1 MGFCTTDSLLTF
13 IALLICTH
21 KAELEGAGATGNTT
35 TTSSATPAA
44 RLTEGTQEAD
54 VAGDHHHLAST
65 SAAGEVAGS
74 LSPRL
79 ALAQLKAIGDDL
91 GPGSVDWRLATP
103 QMAKSLS
110 QHLCDAFF
118 TSCCVLLPAFSYYRE
133 KMPQYHGE
141 KDLPSS
147 TKVGQAAHAACA
159 KSRMLT
165 SPLGCHCFLLRR
177 GSPRFSSLGAAL
189 RFSDK

>member
-1 MGFCTTDSLLTF
+1 LKLVLVRAQCLSFPSRCCFLTCVS
-13 IALLICTH
+13 APT
-21 KAELEGAGATGNTT
+21 AELEGTATAGGSTASGSATSGPARPADGAEGTGNASGDRLVTT
-35 TTSSATPAA
+35 STSSAGQVT
-44 RLTEGTQEAD
+44 GN
-54 VAGDHHHLAST
+54 
-65 SAAGEVAGS
+65 

-91 GPGSVDWRLATP
+91 GPHSVDWRLATP

-133 KMPQYHGE
+133 KMPEFINE

-147 TKVGQAAHAACA
+147 TKVSDACF
-159 KSRMLT
+159 T
-165 SPLGCHCFLLRR
+165 PCV
-177 GSPRFSSLGAAL
+177 P
-189 RFSDK
+189 